1 MTPEARAEINRANA
15 QHSTGP
21 KTEEGKQRSKYNARK
36 HNLTGQTLVSTEE
49 DLKNYFDC
57 SAKLVAALRPE
68 GDYELRLA
76 QSLAD
81 AQWQLDRARA
91 IETNLLFQLS
101 APLLPEENPDTG
113 DWAQAQAKAFL
124 ENSKQLDLM
133 SRYATRFHRQVLQ
146 LHTLLAQVQKERR
159 KFDEKRHKERQQ
171 KQHEAL
177 ANRVITGVGASKHS
191 AQIAIGSVS
200 QNHRMDFRD
209 GAPKID
215 PTTEW
220 GQKELRIEKKLAELS
235 R

>member
-1 MTPEARAEINRANA
+1 MTPEAKAEINRANA

-21 KTEEGKQRSKYNARK
+21 KSDEGKQRCKYNARK

-76 QSLAD
+76 HSLAD

-101 APLLPEENPDTG
+101 APHLPEETTEG
-113 DWAQAQAKAFL
+113 DFAQAQAKAFM

-133 SRYATRFHRQVLQ
+133 SRYATRYHRQVLQ
-146 LHTLLAQVQKERR
+146 LHATLASVQNERH
-159 KFDEKRHKERQQ
+159 KFQEDRHKERQQ
-171 KQHEAL
+171 KQHDAW
-177 ANRVITGVGASKHS
+177 ANRLISETSPNKQTAVAVA
-191 AQIAIGSVS
+191 GSVS
-200 QNHRMDFRD
+200 QNPEINFRS

-215 PTTEW
+215 PSIEW
-220 GQKELRIEKKLAELS
+220 GQKELRIEKRLAEIS